1 MASVIVFLVVVAV
14 VVRTFLFQPFSI
26 PSGAML
32 DTLRIGDHVLVSKL
46 AYGYSRF
53 SFPFEV
59 IPFAGRVLASSPA
72 LGDVVIF
79 RLRRD
84 DAEADYVKRVVGLP
98 GDTVQMIGG
107 VLFINGVAVPR
118 ERIADYVEVDRFGVE
133 RRAARFREKMP
144 NGAAYDTLDLVAD
157 GAGDDTPPYVV
168 PAGNYFTMGDNRDTS
183 LDSRHLD
190 QVGYVPFE
198 NLIGK
203 VVLIHYSEVT
213 DAFMWLPIDT
223 PRP

>member
-1 MASVIVFLVVVAV
+1 VAPVIVFLMVVAV

-26 PSGAML
+26 PSGSML

-53 SFPFEV
+53 SFPFDM

-72 LGDVVIF
+72 LGDVVVF
-79 RLRRD
+79 RLPRD
-84 DAEADYVKRVVGLP
+84 NTTNYVMRVVGLP
-98 GDTVQMIGG
+98 GDTVQMVGG

-118 ERIADYVEVDRFGVE
+118 ERIDDYVETDRFGVE
-133 RRAARFREKMP
+133 RRTPRYRETMP
-144 NGAAYDTLDLVAD
+144 NGTAYDTLDLEAD
-157 GAGDDTPPYVV
+157 GQGDDTPPYRV
-168 PAGNYFTMGDNRDTS
+168 PAGHFFTMGDNRDNAR
-183 LDSRHLD
+183 DSRYLD
-190 QVGYVPFE
+190 HVGYVPFE

>member
-1 MASVIVFLVVVAV
+1 MAPVIVFLVVVAV

-79 RLRRD
+79 RLPSD
-84 DAEADYVKRVVGLP
+84 NKVDYVKRVVGLP
-98 GDTVQMIGG
+98 GDTVQMVGG

-118 ERIADYVEVDRFGVE
+118 ERIDDYVEIDRFGVE
-133 RRAARFREKMP
+133 RRVARYRETMP

-157 GAGDDTPPYVV
+157 GQVDDTPPYVV
-168 PAGNYFTMGDNRDTS
+168 PAGSYFTLGDNRDNS
-183 LDSRHLD
+183 MDSRHLD
-190 QVGYVPFE
+190 HVGYVPFE

>member
-1 MASVIVFLVVVAV
+1 MAPVIVFLVVVAV

-59 IPFAGRVLASSPA
+59 IPFAGRVLATSPA
-72 LGDVVIF
+72 RGDVVIF
-79 RLRRD
+79 RLPSD
-84 DAEADYVKRVVGLP
+84 NKVDYVKRVVGLP
-98 GDTVQMIGG
+98 GDTVQMVGG
-107 VLFINGVAVPR
+107 VLHINGVAVPR
-118 ERIADYVEVDRFGVE
+118 ERIDDYVEIDRFGVE
-133 RRAARFREKMP
+133 RRVARFRETMP

-157 GAGDDTPPYVV
+157 GQVDDTPPYVV
-168 PAGNYFTMGDNRDTS
+168 PAGSYFTLGDNRDTS

>member
-1 MASVIVFLVVVAV
+1 MAPVIVFLVVVAV

-79 RLRRD
+79 RLPSD
-84 DAEADYVKRVVGLP
+84 NKVDYVKRVVGLP
-98 GDTVQMIGG
+98 GDTVQMVGG

-118 ERIADYVEVDRFGVE
+118 ERIDDYVEIDRFGVE
-133 RRAARFREKMP
+133 RRVARYRETMP

-157 GAGDDTPPYVV
+157 GQVDDTPPYVV
-168 PAGNYFTMGDNRDTS
+168 PAGSYFTLGDNRDNS
-183 LDSRHLD
+183 MDSRHLD